1 MSAWRAAGISYVRFS
16 FVASNAMKKG
26 LNADALGKLIFPL
39 KKICSE
45 QRKKVRCEQLLQ
57 SLTYQNFLYLKPAIS
72 GINTPYSMESIL
84 WTILDFQVRDSARQ
98 VTITHVL
105 VNV

>member
-39 KKICSE
+39 KKI
-45 QRKKVRCEQLLQ
+45 L
-57 SLTYQNFLYLKPAIS
+57 
-72 GINTPYSMESIL
+72 
-84 WTILDFQVRDSARQ
+84 
-98 VTITHVL
+98 
-105 VNV
+105 